1 MKNIPAAGN
10 KHPAQMRQ
18 TQATKTDPPA
28 VAGKPGEFVG
38 QSTGITAAFYRFK
51 TPDLKDNSMWI
62 GKCMPMRSL
71 HRNTVNRPGYRLLAL
86 ATKNIVFFLRL
97 FFLNLFLHNLGC
109 VVISFFFR
117 RLSQKMK
124 AFGISE

>member
-28 VAGKPGEFVG
+28 VAGKPGEFIG
-38 QSTGITAAFYRFK
+38 QSAGIAAAFYRFK

-71 HRNTVNRPGYRLLAL
+71 HRNTIDRPGYRLLAL
-86 ATKNIVFFLRL
+86 ATKNVGFFLGL
-97 FFLNLFLHNLGC
+97 LFLNLFFHNLGRL
-109 VVISFFFR
+109 VISFFLR
-117 RLSQKMK
+117 RLSKKMK